1 MDWDVILVKALDNY
15 NIYVE
20 LKNGKKGIFNM
31 TPYLNFG
38 VFKELKSIDYFREVG
53 IVFGAVTWPHEQ
65 DIEPETLLAGLQ
77 PIK

>member
-1 MDWDVILVKALDNY
+1 MDWDVVLVKALDNY
-15 NIYVE
+15 KIYVE
-20 LKNGKKGIFNM
+20 LKNGKKGIFDM

-38 VFKELKSIDYFREVG
+38 VFKELKAVDYFREVG

-77 PIK
+77 PIN